1 VSDAPQVWASSTCA
15 KPLSLRV
22 GGSAWRV
29 LPAKGRASVLK
40 SDARANPQAI
50 PMKTRILLAD
60 DHQLFREALCHLLDS
75 QSDLEVAGQ
84 VGNGLEVVEQA
95 RRTGAQIVCM
105 DISMPGMHGA
115 EVTQPIDGAAPGQG
129 GGARPTPIGSM
140 CWTCCRPERWRMSP
154 RPRRVRGVVAS
165 HPRGSAGRSY
175 LCPDVAAVVTGAAV
189 VQSGGAPGSVRLGV
203 RERQVLKLVAEG
215 CTSNQMQKCS
225 TLHPPPWMCT
235 AATSCASSTCT
246 ASQS

>member
-1 VSDAPQVWASSTCA
+1 
-15 KPLSLRV
+15 
-22 GGSAWRV
+22 
-29 LPAKGRASVLK
+29 
-40 SDARANPQAI
+40 
-50 PMKTRILLAD
+50 MKTRILLAD

-115 EVTQPIDGAAPGQG
+115 EVTRSLLTALPL
-129 GGARPTPIGSM
+129 
-140 CWTCCRPERWRMSP
+140 
-154 RPRRVRGVVAS
+154 VKVVAL
-165 HPRGSAGRSY
+165 SAYSDRQYVLDMLQAGAMAYVTKAEASEELLRAIRAVLQGRSY

-189 VQSGGAPGSVRLGV
+189 AQSGGAPGSVRLGV

-215 CTSNQMQKCS
+215 CTSNQIAEVLHIAPS
-225 TLHPPPWMCT
+225 TVDVHRRNIMRKLDLHSVAELTRYAIRCGIVANP
-235 AATSCASSTCT
+235 
-246 ASQS
+246 

>member
-1 VSDAPQVWASSTCA
+1 VEQVMRERRTAGLGLINMRETTEFA
-15 KPLSLRV
+15 GGRFSLE
-22 GGSAWRV
+22 SA
-29 LPAKGRASVLK
+29 PAKGRASVLK

-115 EVTQPIDGAAPGQG
+115 EVTRSLLTALPL
-129 GGARPTPIGSM
+129 
-140 CWTCCRPERWRMSP
+140 
-154 RPRRVRGVVAS
+154 VKVVALGLLRS
-165 HPRGSAGRSY
+165 AVCAGHAAGRS
-175 LCPDVAAVVTGAAV
+175 D
-189 VQSGGAPGSVRLGV
+189 GV
-203 RERQVLKLVAEG
+203 CHQGRGE
-215 CTSNQMQKCS
+215 
-225 TLHPPPWMCT
+225 
-235 AATSCASSTCT
+235 
-246 ASQS
+246 